1 MRKNDSPSFTLWT
14 QWSLIMFEIV
24 CIWVV
29 KMIESVYQA
38 VFLTSVRSLIPS
50 LQRIKWM
57 IMEKR
62 RLIDR
67 HCFYIGVSFV
77 SKSPPLVNYITAQRH
92 LSNCNDISCIC
103 QSLVGVWYFLM
114 LTYINRLFLLRKLMS
129 LHKAHW

>member
-1 MRKNDSPSFTLWT
+1 
-14 QWSLIMFEIV
+14 
-24 CIWVV
+24 
-29 KMIESVYQA
+29 MIESVYQA

-92 LSNCNDISCIC
+92 LLILVVFV
-103 QSLVGVWYFLM
+103 SLWWESDTF
-114 LTYINRLFLLRKLMS
+114 
-129 LHKAHW
+129 

>member
-1 MRKNDSPSFTLWT
+1 
-14 QWSLIMFEIV
+14 
-24 CIWVV
+24 
-29 KMIESVYQA
+29 MIESVYQA

-77 SKSPPLVNYITAQRH
+77 SKSPPLLIILRH
-92 LSNCNDISCIC
+92 RDTC
-103 QSLVGVWYFLM
+103 QIVTILVVFVSLWWESDTF
-114 LTYINRLFLLRKLMS
+114 
-129 LHKAHW
+129 

>member
-1 MRKNDSPSFTLWT
+1 
-14 QWSLIMFEIV
+14 
-24 CIWVV
+24 
-29 KMIESVYQA
+29 MIESVYQA

-103 QSLVGVWYFLM
+103 QVFGGSLILFDAN
-114 LTYINRLFLLRKLMS
+114 INRLFLLRKLMS
-129 LHKAHW
+129 LHKAH

>member
-1 MRKNDSPSFTLWT
+1 
-14 QWSLIMFEIV
+14 
-24 CIWVV
+24 
-29 KMIESVYQA
+29 MIENVYQA

-92 LSNCNDISCIC
+92 LLILVVFV
-103 QSLVGVWYFLM
+103 SLWWESDTF
-114 LTYINRLFLLRKLMS
+114 
-129 LHKAHW
+129 